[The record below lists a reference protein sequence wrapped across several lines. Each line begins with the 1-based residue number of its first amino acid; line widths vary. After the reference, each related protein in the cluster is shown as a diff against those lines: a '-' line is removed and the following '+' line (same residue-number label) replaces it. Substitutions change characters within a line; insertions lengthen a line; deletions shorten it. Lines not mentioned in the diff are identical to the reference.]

1 MWAGSID
8 YVKDSS
14 VFKMAWP
21 SELSAA
27 INYADFA
34 EELWLHEICRPL
46 SKKFPISTFPSS
58 SSSLHFSSACY
69 SPICYSTSTSSSS
82 LATLTSTLSI
92 YNFHLQF
99 FLILFSFHPLFF
111 YLLWLP
117 CPPLPLFFSNF
128 SLLLIFLLLNFNFH
142 SFHYSVFQ
150 PCLFH

>member
-1 MWAGSID
+1 MLILLKNFD
-8 YVKDSS
+8 FMKYVG
-14 VFKMAWP
+14 
-21 SELSAA
+21 LSAKS
-27 INYADFA
+27 FRF
-34 EELWLHEICRPL
+34 LLFLRCPSSRLL
-46 SKKFPISTFPSS
+46 SPIQLLLPFPYTFPSS

-117 CPPLPLFFSNF
+117 CPPLPLFFFNF